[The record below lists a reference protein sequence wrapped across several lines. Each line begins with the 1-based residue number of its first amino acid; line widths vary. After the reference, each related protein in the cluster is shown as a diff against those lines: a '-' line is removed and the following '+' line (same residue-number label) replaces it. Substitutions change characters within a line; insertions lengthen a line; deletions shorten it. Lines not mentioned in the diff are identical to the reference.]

1 MKLTKENFTKTIE
14 GDIVRYSYNCNDTN
28 FYLEL
33 VGKNKGRNINV
44 FKGSL
49 EDRQEQLTTKDTLE
63 AWNYFEDLLKV
74 CSGEQG
80 SSGGDNLGKNPQQN
94 PNILPL
100 LAIGNTNGAFT
111 KITMFALLEDKTQQ
125 KIFDFEVDSSKM
137 PQPIPNSVFTVDWSG
152 EDVTQLLKCEVL
164 LKEFDGLTFEEDPS
178 KKVFLFI
185 PKSISNQ
192 GGEEGGNT
200 QKGQGEPSDEKG
212 GDGEPTDEDGGDGE
226 PTDKKGENGKP
237 KKGKGKGGEPTDEE
251 VEDGGDGEPTD
262 KKGENGKPTDE
273 EVEDGG
279 DGEPTDKKGKPTEQK
294 GEQGDEKGDEE
305 TISGDGGGQKG
316 DKKVDFPETIQQLAD
331 STDGDYNPSELLNIF
346 RNTESGEAWLATNNF
361 PKIKKDLNLPPSTTA
376 RQFSQQIINSK

>member
-1 MKLTKENFTKTIE
+1 MKLTKESFNKTID

-33 VGKNKGRNINV
+33 IGKNLGRNIKV

-49 EDRQEQLTTKDTLE
+49 DDRQEELTTKDTLE

-100 LAIGNTNGAFT
+100 LAIGATLGGFRT
-111 KITMFALLEDKTQQ
+111 ITMFALLEDKTQK
-125 KIFDFEVDSSKM
+125 KIFDFEVAESTM
-137 PQPIPNSVFTVDWSG
+137 PQPIPTSVFTVDWSSQ
-152 EDVTQLLKCEVL
+152 DITQLLKCEVI
-164 LKEFDGLTFEEDPS
+164 LKEFDDVTFEEEPS

-200 QKGQGEPSDEKG
+200 EKGQDEPSEQDGEGGQPSNEKGDKEPQNKDQKAKPSKGGEQTDEK
-212 GDGEPTDEDGGDGE
+212 GEPTDE
-226 PTDKKGENGKP
+226 
-237 KKGKGKGGEPTDEE
+237 
-251 VEDGGDGEPTD
+251 
-262 KKGENGKPTDE
+262 KGENGKPTKGEGEDTETTDE
-273 EVEDGG
+273 GGQGG
-279 DGEPTDKKGKPTEQK
+279 DGEPI
-294 GEQGDEKGDEE
+294 EQGDEDGKPSNEQGENDKPTENKQDGE
-305 TISGDGGGQKG
+305 MQSGKS
-316 DKKVDFPETIQQLAD
+316 KMTKLDFSQIIQQLAD
-331 STDGDYNPSELLNIF
+331 STDGDYRPSELLSIF

-361 PKIKKDLNLPPSTTA
+361 PKIKKDLNLPPSTTP

>member
-1 MKLTKENFTKTIE
+1 MKLTKESFNKTID

-33 VGKNKGRNINV
+33 IGKNVGRNIKV

-49 EDRQEQLTTKDTLE
+49 DDRQEELTTKDTLE

-100 LAIGNTNGAFT
+100 LAIGATLGGFRT
-111 KITMFALLEDKTQQ
+111 ITMFALLEDKTQK
-125 KIFDFEVDSSKM
+125 KIFDFEVAESTM
-137 PQPIPNSVFTVDWSG
+137 PQPIPNSVFTVDWSSQ
-152 EDVTQLLKCEVL
+152 DITQLLKCEVI
-164 LKEFDGLTFEEDPS
+164 LKEFDDVTFEEQPS

-200 QKGQGEPSDEKG
+200 EKGQGEPSEKDGEGGQPSNEKG
-212 GDGEPTDEDGGDGE
+212 DKERQNKDQKAKPSKDGEPTDE
-226 PTDKKGENGKP
+226 K
-237 KKGKGKGGEPTDEE
+237 GEPTDE
-251 VEDGGDGEPTD
+251 
-262 KKGENGKPTDE
+262 KGENGKPTKEEGEDTETTDE
-273 EVEDGG
+273 GGQGG
-279 DGEPTDKKGKPTEQK
+279 DGEPNEQGGEDGKPSNEQGENDKPTENKQD
-294 GEQGDEKGDEE
+294 GEMQ
-305 TISGDGGGQKG
+305 SGKS
-316 DKKVDFPETIQQLAD
+316 KMTKLDFSQIIQQLAD
-331 STDGDYNPSELLNIF
+331 STDGDYRPSELLSIF

-361 PKIKKDLNLPPSTTA
+361 PKIKKDLNLPPSTTP

>member
-1 MKLTKENFTKTIE
+1 MKLTKESFTKTID

-33 VGKNKGRNINV
+33 IGKNVGRNIKV

-49 EDRQEQLTTKDTLE
+49 DDRQEELTTKDTLE

-100 LAIGNTNGAFT
+100 LAIGATLGGFRT
-111 KITMFALLEDKTQQ
+111 ITMFALLEDKTQK
-125 KIFDFEVDSSKM
+125 KIFDFEVAESTM
-137 PQPIPNSVFTVDWSG
+137 PQPIPNSVFTVDWSSQ
-152 EDVTQLLKCEVL
+152 DITQLLKCEVI
-164 LKEFDGLTFEEDPS
+164 LKEFDDVTFEEEPN

-200 QKGQGEPSDEKG
+200 EKGQGEPSDEDGEGGQPSNEKGDKERQNKDQKAKPSKDGEPSDEDGDPTDEKSENGKPTKDQGEDAEPTNEQGQG
-212 GDGEPTDEDGGDGE
+212 GDGEPTDQDGE
-226 PTDKKGENGKP
+226 PSDEQGENAKP
-237 KKGKGKGGEPTDEE
+237 NENNQDDEMKGG
-251 VEDGGDGEPTD
+251 
-262 KKGENGKPTDE
+262 KSN
-273 EVEDGG
+273 
-279 DGEPTDKKGKPTEQK
+279 
-294 GEQGDEKGDEE
+294 
-305 TISGDGGGQKG
+305 
-316 DKKVDFPETIQQLAD
+316 DKKVDFSQTIQQLANV
-331 STDGDYNPSELLNIF
+331 TDGEYNPSELLSIF
-346 RNTESGEAWLATNNF
+346 RNTESGEAWLASNNF
-361 PKIKKDLNLPPSTTA
+361 PKIKKDLNLPASTTP

>member
-1 MKLTKENFTKTIE
+1 MKLTKESFDKTID

-33 VGKNKGRNINV
+33 IGKNVGRNIKV

-49 EDRQEQLTTKDTLE
+49 DDRQEELTTKDTLE

-100 LAIGNTNGAFT
+100 LAIGATLGGFRT
-111 KITMFALLEDKTQQ
+111 ITMFALLEDKTQK
-125 KIFDFEVDSSKM
+125 KIFDFEVAESTM

-152 EDVTQLLKCEVL
+152 QDITQLLKCEVI
-164 LKEFDGLTFEEDPS
+164 LKEFDDVTFEEQPS

-200 QKGQGEPSDEKG
+200 EKGQGEPSDKDGEGGKPSNEKG
-212 GDGEPTDEDGGDGE
+212 DKERQNKDQKAKPSKDGEQTDEKGEPTDE
-226 PTDKKGENGKP
+226 KGENGEPSKEQGEDTEP
-237 KKGKGKGGEPTDEE
+237 TNDEGGDAEPTDQDG
-251 VEDGGDGEPTD
+251 EDGESSD
-262 KKGENGKPTDE
+262 
-273 EVEDGG
+273 
-279 DGEPTDKKGKPTEQK
+279 
-294 GEQGDEKGDEE
+294 EQGEKAEPNENNQDDEMKGGK
-305 TISGDGGGQKG
+305 SN
-316 DKKVDFPETIQQLAD
+316 DKKVDFSQTIQQLANV
-331 STDGDYNPSELLNIF
+331 TDGEYNPSELLSIF
-346 RNTESGEAWLATNNF
+346 RNTESGEAWLASNNF
-361 PKIKKDLNLPPSTTA
+361 PKIKKDLNLPPSTTP

>member
-1 MKLTKENFTKTIE
+1 MKLTKESFTKTID

-33 VGKNKGRNINV
+33 IGKNVGRNIKV

-49 EDRQEQLTTKDTLE
+49 DDRQEELTTKDTLE

-100 LAIGNTNGAFT
+100 LAIGATLGGFRT
-111 KITMFALLEDKTQQ
+111 ITMFALLEDKTQK
-125 KIFDFEVDSSKM
+125 KIFDFEVAESTM
-137 PQPIPNSVFTVDWSG
+137 PQPIPNSVFTVDWSSQ
-152 EDVTQLLKCEVL
+152 DITQLLKCEVI
-164 LKEFDGLTFEEDPS
+164 LKEFDDVTFEEEPS

-200 QKGQGEPSDEKG
+200 EKGQGEPSDEDGEGGQPSNEKGDKERQNKDQKAKPSKDGEQTDEKGEPTDEKGENGKPTKDQGEDTEPTDEQGQG
-212 GDGEPTDEDGGDGE
+212 GDGEPTDQDGE
-226 PTDKKGENGKP
+226 PSDEQGQNAKPNENNQDDEM
-237 KKGKGKGGEPTDEE
+237 KGG
-251 VEDGGDGEPTD
+251 
-262 KKGENGKPTDE
+262 KSN
-273 EVEDGG
+273 
-279 DGEPTDKKGKPTEQK
+279 
-294 GEQGDEKGDEE
+294 
-305 TISGDGGGQKG
+305 
-316 DKKVDFPETIQQLAD
+316 DKKVDFSQTIQQLANV
-331 STDGDYNPSELLNIF
+331 TDGEYNPSELLSIF
-346 RNTESGEAWLATNNF
+346 RNTESGEAWLASNNF
-361 PKIKKDLNLPPSTTA
+361 PKIKKDLNLPPSTTP

>member
-1 MKLTKENFTKTIE
+1 MKLTKESFNKTID

-33 VGKNKGRNINV
+33 IGKNVGRNIKV

-49 EDRQEQLTTKDTLE
+49 DDRQEELTTKDTLE

-100 LAIGNTNGAFT
+100 LAIGATLGGFRT
-111 KITMFALLEDKTQQ
+111 ITMFALLEDKTQK
-125 KIFDFEVDSSKM
+125 KIFDFEVAESTM

-152 EDVTQLLKCEVL
+152 QDITQLLKCEVI
-164 LKEFDGLTFEEDPS
+164 LKEFDDVTFEEQPS

-200 QKGQGEPSDEKG
+200 EKGQGEPSDKDGEGGKPSNEKG
-212 GDGEPTDEDGGDGE
+212 DKERQNKDQKAKPSKDGEQTDEKGEPTDE
-226 PTDKKGENGKP
+226 KGENGEPSKEQGEDTEP
-237 KKGKGKGGEPTDEE
+237 TNDEGGDAEPTDQDG
-251 VEDGGDGEPTD
+251 EDGESSD
-262 KKGENGKPTDE
+262 
-273 EVEDGG
+273 
-279 DGEPTDKKGKPTEQK
+279 
-294 GEQGDEKGDEE
+294 EQGEKAEPNENNQDDEMKGGK
-305 TISGDGGGQKG
+305 SN
-316 DKKVDFPETIQQLAD
+316 DKKVDFSQTIQQLANV
-331 STDGDYNPSELLNIF
+331 TDGEYNPSELLSIF
-346 RNTESGEAWLATNNF
+346 RNTESGEAWLASNNF
-361 PKIKKDLNLPPSTTA
+361 PKIKKDLNLPPSTTP